1 MLSRTGDGI
10 VKPAAGHGE
19 DCYDSGCE
27 ECQVHAE
34 KCVCPYCVAYR
45 VEHPAPAEP
54 DPYEH
59 LREAMPHPNQLDLA
73 QTFTHMYKGQ
83 FAYDR
88 DGIWRQW
95 DWDKWV
101 PETSLTFEIGQ
112 HVRAMLGGT
121 KAKADAKKAWLN
133 LPTFR
138 AIAELVQPH
147 LAAEW
152 DKGPLVGMPDG
163 CALDTT
169 TGRIVVNGWRHYIS
183 RYLPDAIS
191 TMSTEPSARWITFV
205 MESLSHY
212 DTADRQ
218 DIHDYLQQ
226 WCGSALTGDCRDE
239 SMVFLYGPPGTG
251 KSTFVET
258 LLECFGEYAATIAG
272 ERVAK
277 ENGQHLQ
284 WLAGLRGK
292 RIVAITELPR
302 RGKWQTSA
310 MNQLISGEMIEAN
323 RMRADS
329 INFHSQAHVL
339 ATGNHR
345 PSASASSGIWRR
357 MHIIQFQNTPDNPDK
372 GLKAQLKLELPGIF
386 NWALEGH
393 HKWIANGRELIAPYA
408 LIADTGDYKASA
420 DPLNQFAMEHLELTP
435 DGAVTVDELYAAM
448 CTWWQANVSD
458 KPKTKRGLGD
468 ALDDLGFPK
477 SEPGG
482 GGRPR
487 IRKGLALRN
496 VT

>member
-1 MLSRTGDGI
+1 MTSNPQPNNPTTKPGESVASNGHKPGEDLEDCVVLSRTGDGI
-10 VKPAAGHGE
+10 VKPAAGHDE

-34 KCVCPYCVAYR
+34 KCVCPHCVAYR

-95 DWDKWV
+95 DWDKWM
-101 PETSLTFEIGQ
+101 PETRLTFEIGQ

-169 TGRIVVNGWRHYIS
+169 TGRIVVNGWQHYIS

-191 TMSTEPSARWITFV
+191 TISTEPSARWITFV

-310 MNQLISGEMIEAN
+310 HEPVNLWRDDRGQPDEDRLDQFPVPGACLGNWQPQTVSVGVFRYMAADAHNPVSEHARQSRQGAQGATQTGTARHLQLGAGGPSQVDSE
-323 RMRADS
+323 RA
-329 INFHSQAHVL
+329 
-339 ATGNHR
+339 
-345 PSASASSGIWRR
+345 
-357 MHIIQFQNTPDNPDK
+357 
-372 GLKAQLKLELPGIF
+372 
-386 NWALEGH
+386 
-393 HKWIANGRELIAPYA
+393 
-408 LIADTGDYKASA
+408 
-420 DPLNQFAMEHLELTP
+420 
-435 DGAVTVDELYAAM
+435 
-448 CTWWQANVSD
+448 
-458 KPKTKRGLGD
+458 
-468 ALDDLGFPK
+468 
-477 SEPGG
+477 
-482 GGRPR
+482 
-487 IRKGLALRN
+487 
-496 VT
+496 